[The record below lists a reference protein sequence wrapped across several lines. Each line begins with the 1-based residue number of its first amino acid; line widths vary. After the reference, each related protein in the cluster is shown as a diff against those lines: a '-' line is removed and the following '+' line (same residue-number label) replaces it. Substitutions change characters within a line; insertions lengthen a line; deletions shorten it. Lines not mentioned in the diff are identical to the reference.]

1 MPTRVRSRRSTHRHL
16 AAAASHD
23 EERLPNMGER
33 FPDMGKR
40 EIVIVGAGL
49 GAVRVAEQ
57 LRQLGHSGPITI
69 LGAEPHLPY
78 DRPPLSK
85 QVLRGEGD
93 TTAFADVDRL
103 DVRWV
108 LGTRAVSLDVD
119 LNKVLADD
127 GQAYGYDV
135 LVLAPGGRPR
145 TLPGLDI
152 GFGVHVLRT
161 IDDALTLR
169 ESIRA
174 NKRLIVI
181 GGGFIGCEIAASAR
195 QIGSDVDVIE
205 ALPAPLVRVLG
216 SEAASRVTDLHEA
229 NGVRLHVGATVA
241 EVLRGPEGR
250 VCGVRLGD
258 GSVIEGDDVVV
269 GIGILPNIDWLADSG
284 LKLQDGIVCD
294 GNGRTSVPNIFA
306 LGDAAQWWHELVG
319 KHRRLEHWT
328 TTADQAA
335 IVAATVMHGQVEAPA
350 QLTAAPYFW
359 SDQFDVKI
367 QGIGFIDP
375 SDDIDELII
384 RDRTVLL
391 YSRDGIVRGVVGFSI
406 PGAVMR
412 TKPLIE
418 RGAPVK
424 EAIELISV

>member
-1 MPTRVRSRRSTHRHL
+1 
-16 AAAASHD
+16 
-23 EERLPNMGER
+23 MGE
-33 FPDMGKR
+33 R

-57 LRQLGHSGPITI
+57 LRQRGHRGPITV

-85 QVLRGEGD
+85 QVLRGERD
-93 TTAFADVDRL
+93 ATAFADVDRL

-108 LGTRAVSLDVD
+108 LGTRAVSLDVS
-119 LNKVLADD
+119 LNRLLADD

-152 GFGVHVLRT
+152 GAGLHVLRT
-161 IDDALTLR
+161 IDDALALR
-169 ESIRA
+169 ESIRT
-174 NKRLIVI
+174 NGRLIVI
-181 GGGFIGCEIAASAR
+181 GAGFIGCEIAASAR
-195 QIGSDVDVIE
+195 QIGSNVDVIE

-216 SEAASRVTDLHEA
+216 PAAAAKVAELHQA
-229 NGVRLHVGATVA
+229 HGVRLHVGATVA
-241 EVLRGPEGR
+241 EILRGPDGR

-258 GSVIEGDDVVV
+258 GTIIDGDDVVV
-269 GIGILPNIDWLADSG
+269 GIGIFPDVDWLAKSG
-284 LKLQDGIVCD
+284 VELQDGIVCD
-294 GNGRTSVPNIFA
+294 SSGRTSAPNIFA
-306 LGDAAQWWHELVG
+306 LGDAAQWWHDLAG
-319 KHRRLEHWT
+319 KHRRVEHWT

-335 IVAATVMHGQVEAPA
+335 VVAAAIVQDQAEAPA
-350 QLTAAPYFW
+350 VLNAAPYFW
-359 SDQFDVKI
+359 SDQYDVKI
-367 QGIGFIDP
+367 QGVGFIDP
-375 SDDIDELII
+375 SDHVDELRI

-418 RGAPVK
+418 RRAPVE
-424 EAIELISV
+424 EAIALLTP